1 MNKSTDELRREVM
14 DDVAERARR
23 GFEDTRFDWLRT
35 RSRRRLLSVL
45 SIVLLLVYAAG
56 ALSGYPLITL
66 FGLIAWGITL
76 WLLRIATR
84 SIPDLPDE
92 VVDERMRSVRGRIY
106 RLSYIAVMA
115 LLSVYMMTFI
125 ANRVWVR
132 FYDGPVMTAEQLHD
146 LSFVLFF
153 AGMMVPSILYAWTER
168 DI

>member
-1 MNKSTDELRREVM
+1 M

-35 RSRRRLLSVL
+35 RPRRRLLSVL
-45 SIVLLLVYAAG
+45 SILLLLLYAIAT
-56 ALSGYPLITL
+56 LNGYPALTLPALI
-66 FGLIAWGITL
+66 GWGITL
-76 WLLRIATR
+76 WLLRHATR

-92 VVDERMRSVRGRIY
+92 VVDERMRKVRGQIY
-106 RLSYIAVMA
+106 RQSYITVMA
-115 LLSVYMMTFI
+115 LLSLYIATFI
-125 ANRVWVR
+125 VNRVWVK
-132 FYDGPVMTAEQLHD
+132 FYDASLMTAVQLQD